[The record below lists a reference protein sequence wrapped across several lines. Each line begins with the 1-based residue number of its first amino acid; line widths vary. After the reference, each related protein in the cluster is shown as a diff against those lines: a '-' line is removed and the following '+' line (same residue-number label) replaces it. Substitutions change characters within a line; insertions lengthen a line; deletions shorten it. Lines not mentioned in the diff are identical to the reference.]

1 MKKDILVFWTAA
13 LGTTLGLCAILF
25 PYAAVPAATLSKA
38 QTPQPMENMADLD
51 LGKDYGTVS
60 VTDLVGYYLE
70 NPPAPKSAAA
80 QAEAPHR
87 FGGC

>member
-1 MKKDILVFWTAA
+1 MKKEILMFWAAA

-25 PYAAVPAATLSKA
+25 PYAAVPATTLSRA
-38 QTPQPMENMADLD
+38 QSPQPMEAMADLD

-60 VTDLVGYYLE
+60 VTDLVDYYIA
-70 NPPAPKSAAA
+70 NPPAPKSAVL
-80 QAEAPHR
+80 QNEAPHG

>member
-1 MKKDILVFWTAA
+1 MSVRSLA
-13 LGTTLGLCAILF
+13 LD
-25 PYAAVPAATLSKA
+25 YAG
-38 QTPQPMENMADLD
+38 MADLD

-60 VTDLVGYYLE
+60 VTDLVGYYIE
-70 NPPAPKSAAA
+70 NPPAPKSASA